1 MKIIS
6 SEDRY
11 KFASKNAIALGNFD
25 GLHIAHKK
33 LILNTVKLA
42 KENNLKSLVYIFDIH
57 PVSLINTT
65 PPRLIIDFEQKLE
78 IIRNLGVD
86 YIFLQKFD
94 IPFSMMKPE
103 DFLINI
109 LKVKLSCAYA
119 ICGFDYKFG
128 YKAKGDVNLL
138 KDICEKNNICVEILD
153 RMDYLDEPVS
163 ASRIRNLLSKGDI
176 QNVNNLL
183 GRKYQI
189 RGVVIKGR
197 SIGSKLGFPT
207 ANIIINEDMQIP
219 AFGVYQT
226 VTIVDGTSYKSI
238 TNIGS
243 NPTISDNTIFK
254 VTCETHLI
262 DISDINLYNKKIYI
276 NFIRMIR
283 KEKKFE
289 SLEMLRNAISN
300 DVLLVKSYDE

>member
-1 MKIIS
+1 
-6 SEDRY
+6 
-11 KFASKNAIALGNFD
+11 
-25 GLHIAHKK
+25 
-33 LILNTVKLA
+33 
-42 KENNLKSLVYIFDIH
+42 
-57 PVSLINTT
+57 
-65 PPRLIIDFEQKLE
+65 
-78 IIRNLGVD
+78 
-86 YIFLQKFD
+86 
-94 IPFSMMKPE
+94 
-103 DFLINI
+103 
-109 LKVKLSCAYA
+109 
-119 ICGFDYKFG
+119 
-128 YKAKGDVNLL
+128 
-138 KDICEKNNICVEILD
+138 
-153 RMDYLDEPVS
+153 
-163 ASRIRNLLSKGDI
+163 
-176 QNVNNLL
+176 
-183 GRKYQI
+183 
-189 RGVVIKGR
+189 
-197 SIGSKLGFPT
+197 
-207 ANIIINEDMQIP
+207 MQIP